1 MSALKMLN
9 EDLLRSLMEQCGGK
23 EVQNEEETTEL
34 IKLIRKHKMLND
46 KDLFVLGAEMMLGND
61 LGIQVWFIHGIL
73 VGLELQ
79 KRFIESKELE
89 SLHKL

>member
-1 MSALKMLN
+1 MLN

-23 EVQNEEETTEL
+23 EVQNEEDASL
-34 IKLIRKHKMLND
+34 LLKLVRKHKMLND
-46 KDLFVLGAEMMLGND
+46 KDLLILGAEMMLGND
-61 LGIQVWFIHGIL
+61 IGIQVWFVHGVL

-79 KRFIESKELE
+79 KRFLESQQLE